1 MMLDYL
7 HAWLTD
13 LSGPKGS
20 DLYITVGAPP
30 ILRGDAF
37 TPLIDDPL
45 QAGHVQAIVDEFL
58 TDEQRATFEREREF
72 NMSYMMEGV
81 GRFRVN
87 IFMQRGLPGFVIRKI
102 TTEIPTLADLHL
114 PDQLYGLA
122 EAKRGLVIMVG
133 GTGSGK
139 STTLAA
145 MIGHRN
151 KTAPGHIITIED
163 PVEYVHEHARCIVT
177 QREVGVDTASFESA
191 LKNALRQK
199 PDLILLGE
207 IRDATT
213 MEYAINIAETG
224 HLCLAT
230 LHANN
235 ANQALDR
242 VLSFFPQDMHRQV
255 LLNLSMNLKALL
267 SQRLVRTTEGGR
279 RAALEILLNEG
290 LVTDLIRKGEVKDL
304 KKVMA
309 ENRALGMLTFD
320 QSLLD
325 LVGAGVIDEDTAIAE
340 ADTPADLKIALRE
353 QKMGGEAGL
362 TGVDTSRLSL

>member
-1 MMLDYL
+1 MMLEYL
-7 HAWLTD
+7 HAWLTE

-30 ILRGDAF
+30 ILRGDEF

-45 QAGHVQAIVDEFL
+45 QHGHVQAIVDELL
-58 TDEQRATFEREREF
+58 TDAQRAVFEAEHEF
-72 NMSYMMEGV
+72 NMSYMLEGV

-87 IFMQRGLPGFVIRKI
+87 IFQQRGLPGFVIRKI

-151 KTAPGHIITIED
+151 HSAPGHIITIED
-163 PVEYVHEHARCIVT
+163 PVEYIHEHARCIVT
-177 QREVGVDTASFESA
+177 QREVGVDTVSFESA

-235 ANQALDR
+235 ANQAIDR

-267 SQRLVRTTEGGR
+267 SQRLVRTKAGGR
-279 RAALEILLNEG
+279 RAALEIMLNEG
-290 LVTDLIRKGEVKDL
+290 LVTDLIRNGEVKDI

-320 QSLLD
+320 QCLVD
-325 LVGAGVIDEDTAIAE
+325 LVAEGVIDEDTAIAE
-340 ADTPADLKIALRE
+340 ADTPADLKIALRKS
-353 QKMGGEAGL
+353 KMGDDGGL
-362 TGVDTSRLSL
+362 TSVDTSRLSL

>member
-13 LSGPKGS
+13 LSGPDGS

-30 ILRGDAF
+30 ILRGSGF
-37 TPLIDDPL
+37 KPLIDQPL
-45 QAGHVQAIVDEFL
+45 QLGHVQGILNELL
-58 TDEQRATFEREREF
+58 TDAQRAAFEAECEF
-72 NMSYMMEGV
+72 NMAYMIEGV
-81 GRFRVN
+81 GRFRIN
-87 IFMQRGLPGFVIRKI
+87 IFRQRGLPGLVIRKI
-102 TTEIPTLADLHL
+102 TTEIPTLEQLKL

-122 EAKRGLVIMVG
+122 NEKRGLVIMVG

-145 MIGHRN
+145 MIGQRN
-151 KTAPGHIITIED
+151 HSAPGHIITIED
-163 PVEYVHEHARCIVT
+163 PVEYVHEHGQCIVT
-177 QREVGVDTASFESA
+177 QREVGSDTPSFESA

-207 IRDATT
+207 IRDHVT

-242 VLSFFPQDMHRQV
+242 ILSFFPQDMHNQV
-255 LLNLSMNLKALL
+255 LLNLSLNLKALL
-267 SQRLVRTTEGGR
+267 SQRLVRTVDGKR
-279 RAALEILLNEG
+279 RAALEILLNQG
-290 LVTDLIRKGEVKDL
+290 LIKDLIRKGEVKDI

-309 ENRALGMLTFD
+309 DNAANGMLTFD
-320 QSLLD
+320 QSLLALFRD
-325 LVGAGVIDEDTAIAE
+325 GEIDEETAMAE
-340 ADTPADLKIALRE
+340 ADNPTDLKLAMRE
-353 QKMGGEAGL
+353 ARLGDGAGL
-362 TGVDTSRLSL
+362 GSVDTSRLTL